1 VARTEIVSQWRNSKF
16 SIFNSQSPLA
26 MNDLKF
32 AFRQLLKHPFT
43 NAVIVLTVA
52 LLIGTVSVNQFE
64 GGVPAE
70 VVLVWIFAGII
81 IASVVGIACFNVA
94 HLLLVRAAARTRE
107 FAVRLSLGAGRWRVA
122 SQVLGESILITTIGG
137 ALGLAVSF
145 WFHDFMRLQ
154 HVAAR
159 FDWRL
164 YALATAGTILV
175 GTLVAALPAL
185 QSARTNLTES
195 LKDAGQTVRGM
206 RRHRLRNFLIS
217 SEVAKGPIDGA
228 VERSR

>member
-1 VARTEIVSQWRNSKF
+1 
-16 SIFNSQSPLA
+16 
-26 MNDLKF
+26 
-32 AFRQLLKHPFT
+32 
-43 NAVIVLTVA
+43 
-52 LLIGTVSVNQFE
+52 
-64 GGVPAE
+64 
-70 VVLVWIFAGII
+70 
-81 IASVVGIACFNVA
+81 
-94 HLLLVRAAARTRE
+94 
-107 FAVRLSLGAGRWRVA
+107 
-122 SQVLGESILITTIGG
+122 
-137 ALGLAVSF
+137 
-145 WFHDFMRLQ
+145 MRLQ

-195 LKDAGQTVRGM
+195 LKDAGQTVSGR